1 MSNNFHIEATRQVQ
15 VLKTG
20 KIETQ
25 RQYLEVWQTPTKET
39 DVIMSADNP
48 LQAYFDWVLSI
59 SEDEIVLIY
68 ADDDIFQK
76 NGPIGREVQNMGED
90 HVEEMK
96 MIVKELES
104 EGYELTYEAW

>member
-1 MSNNFHIEATRQVQ
+1 MSTNFHIEATRQVQ

-39 DVIMSADNP
+39 DVIMSSENP

-59 SEDEIVLIY
+59 SEDKVVPIY
-68 ADDDIFQK
+68 ADNDIFQT
-76 NGPIGREVQNMGED
+76 NGPIGSEVKNFGKE
-90 HVEEMK
+90 HVEEIK
-96 MIVKELES
+96 MIVKKLES
-104 EGYELTYEAW
+104 EGYEINYKAW